1 MGMKEMVQG
10 ETPVVSHEELTGNA
24 YDDIRFQSVLV
35 EEMGELLPGKL
46 LAACDLTHA
55 HSALEIG
62 CGAGEWLRAV
72 ARQYPD
78 LQCIGIDQDALL
90 VKAANTLAQRD
101 RLAQVAFLAQE
112 VNDLLPTLFPQ
123 GSFDLVHLSLLGRY
137 ILTVNYPTLA
147 QACAALCRPGGMLC
161 WTEAELPIT
170 NSPAFERL
178 TSLVCEA
185 LQRAGQSFIPERMW
199 EWAELFATRSGKAGI
214 DRTPYKR
221 HSLGITP
228 MLGRWLHDAGCGA
241 PRERPVYSLRGIDA
255 RVIHQTAYA
264 IEVSAGQPAH
274 AGFVAQARRF
284 AHQVKPFLL
293 RTEVI
298 EEMEHAAV
306 CDQLAGEL
314 ASPEFCGLCFLLRAW
329 APRP

>member
-1 MGMKEMVQG
+1 MVQG

-24 YDDIRFQSVLV
+24 YDDIRFQRVLV

-46 LAACDLTHA
+46 LATCDLTRA
-55 HSALEIG
+55 QSILEIG

-90 VKAANTLAQRD
+90 VKAANALAQRD
-101 RLAQVAFLAQE
+101 RLAQVAFLVHE
-112 VNDLLPTLFPQ
+112 IDDIPPTLFPQ
-123 GSFDLVHLSLLGRY
+123 ASFDLVHLSLLGRY
-137 ILTVNYPTLA
+137 ILMVNYPALV
-147 QACAALCRPGGMLC
+147 QACAALCRPGGIVC

-185 LQRAGQSFIPERMW
+185 LQRAGQSFIPETMW
-199 EWAELFATRSGKAGI
+199 EWAELFAARAGKAGV
-214 DRTPYKR
+214 DRTSYKR

-228 MLGRWLHDAGCGA
+228 MLGRWLREAGCGT
-241 PRERPVYSLRGIDA
+241 PREKPIYSIWGIDE
-255 RVIHQTAYA
+255 RVIHQTVYA

-274 AGFVAQARRF
+274 EGFVAQASRF
-284 AHQVKPFLL
+284 ARQVKSFLL

-298 EEMEHAAV
+298 KAMEYAAL
-306 CDQLAGEL
+306 CDQLGTEL
-314 ASPEFCGLCFLLRAW
+314 ASQEFCGLAFLLRDW
-329 APRP
+329 APRL

>member
-1 MGMKEMVQG
+1 M
-10 ETPVVSHEELTGNA
+10 VSHEELTSNA
-24 YDDIRFQSVLV
+24 YDDIRFQRVII
-35 EEMGELLPGKL
+35 EEMDELLPTKL
-46 LAACDLTHA
+46 LAACDLSHA
-55 HSALEIG
+55 HSILEIG

-72 ARQYPD
+72 ARLYPD
-78 LQCIGIDQDALL
+78 LQCIGIDEDELL
-90 VKAANTLAQRD
+90 IKAANALARRD

-112 VNDLLPTLFPQ
+112 IDDLPLTLFPQ

-137 ILTVNYPTLA
+137 ILTVNYPALA
-147 QACAALCRPGGMLC
+147 QTCTALCRPGGIVC

-170 NSPAFERL
+170 NSPACERL

-199 EWAELFATRSGKAGI
+199 EWAAYFAPRSAKTELDRS
-214 DRTPYKR
+214 TYQR

-228 MLGRWLHDAGCGA
+228 MLGRWLRDAGCGA
-241 PRERPVYSLRGIDA
+241 QPEMPTYSLWRMDD
-255 RVIHQTAYA
+255 RVVHETAYA

-274 AGFVAQARRF
+274 QGFVRQAMRF

-293 RTEVI
+293 GTGVI
-298 EEMEHAAV
+298 EEMEHAAL
-306 CDQLAGEL
+306 CEQLEVEL
-314 ASPEFCGLCFLLRAW
+314 ASHDFCGLSYLLRAW